1 MHACTHTHT
10 HTHTHTDLNI
20 LKEAAS
26 PVTLHVVAEGIG
38 GDEDATRGQQLSN
51 GLLDEGHVDR
61 DSVASR
67 SVHVLNGG
75 SQLLRL
81 DVCLLQK
88 WQLQLT
94 IEGGRNSNT
103 EAFLFLKVKA

>member
-1 MHACTHTHT
+1 MHACMHAHTHT
-10 HTHTHTDLNI
+10 HAHTDLNI

-51 GLLDEGHVDR
+51 GLLDEGHIDR

-67 SVHVLNGG
+67 SVHVLDRG
-75 SQLLRL
+75 SQFLRL

-88 WQLQLT
+88 WQFQLT